1 MYDGN
6 SYLWCSI
13 ILVARELTSRIYN
26 KMKKLIT
33 LILLVSTFSVL
44 DSQAS
49 LGEKMKE
56 DGIGWIMGSW
66 SVERDGNKLEISYKW
81 AVKDHIISSHLKMP
95 GVEGFSVIGIN
106 PKSGDVEQSGFN
118 SRGSKITGKW
128 SPKGDMPMLKY
139 TSINDA
145 DETQTAAV
153 AFRKVDEKTIEVHIF
168 SADDSG
174 KVGDSAD
181 YTFEM
186 TKVKE

>member
-1 MYDGN
+1 
-6 SYLWCSI
+6 
-13 ILVARELTSRIYN
+13 
-26 KMKKLIT
+26 MKKLIT
-33 LILLVSTFSVL
+33 LIIIASSSLIFN
-44 DSQAS
+44 SQAS
-49 LGEKMKE
+49 LGERIE
-56 DGIGWIMGSW
+56 QDGIGWIIGSW

-128 SPKGDMPMLKY
+128 GPKGDMPMLKY

-153 AFRKVDEKTIEVHIF
+153 AFRKVDEKTIEVQIF

>member
-1 MYDGN
+1 
-6 SYLWCSI
+6 
-13 ILVARELTSRIYN
+13 
-26 KMKKLIT
+26 MKKFIT
-33 LILLVSTFSVL
+33 LIIIASSSLIFN
-44 DSQAS
+44 SQAS
-49 LGEKMKE
+49 LGERIE
-56 DGIGWIMGSW
+56 QDGIGWIIGSW

-128 SPKGDMPMLKY
+128 GPKGDMPMLKY

>member
-1 MYDGN
+1 
-6 SYLWCSI
+6 
-13 ILVARELTSRIYN
+13 
-26 KMKKLIT
+26 MKKLIT
-33 LILLVSTFSVL
+33 LIIIASSSLIFN
-44 DSQAS
+44 SQAS
-49 LGEKMKE
+49 LGERIE
-56 DGIGWIMGSW
+56 QDGIGWIIGSW

-81 AVKDHIISSHLKMP
+81 AVKDHIISSRLKMP

-128 SPKGDMPMLKY
+128 GPKGDMPMLKY

-153 AFRKVDEKTIEVHIF
+153 AFRKVDEKTIEVQIF

>member
-1 MYDGN
+1 
-6 SYLWCSI
+6 
-13 ILVARELTSRIYN
+13 
-26 KMKKLIT
+26 MKKIIT
-33 LILLVSTFSVL
+33 LIIIASSSLIFN
-44 DSQAS
+44 SQAS
-49 LGEKMKE
+49 LGERIE
-56 DGIGWIMGSW
+56 QDGIGWIIGSW

-128 SPKGDMPMLKY
+128 GPKGDMPMLKY

>member
-1 MYDGN
+1 
-6 SYLWCSI
+6 
-13 ILVARELTSRIYN
+13 
-26 KMKKLIT
+26 MKKLIT
-33 LILLVSTFSVL
+33 FIIIASSSLIFN
-44 DSQAS
+44 SQAS
-49 LGEKMKE
+49 LGERIE
-56 DGIGWIMGSW
+56 QDGIGWIIGSW

-128 SPKGDMPMLKY
+128 GPKGDMPMLKY